1 MLMRTISSC
10 TLRPA
15 SLVIAF
21 IVFTV
26 GAGPIA
32 NQAAAQTEGQRTFS
46 TPAEGV
52 KALMTALESND
63 TKALLAVLGTDA
75 KEIVYSGDPVNDKA
89 EKDWFVDAYKQ
100 RHSLVASGADKRI
113 LTVGPNDWPLA
124 IPLVYSEG
132 KWHFDSAAGK
142 DEMLYRRIG
151 SNELGAIAA
160 ARGVVAAQRDYH
172 AQGHDSQPAGQ
183 YAQRLKSEPGKHDGL
198 YWETTPGE
206 PASPAG
212 PLLAQASSGG
222 YSLNTAGKLA
232 PYHGYYYRLLTA
244 QGTAAP
250 GGAKNYLID
259 GKLTGGFALVAYP
272 AEYRNSG
279 VMTFIVDK
287 DGVIYQK
294 DLGEKTAE
302 LAKGIDSFN
311 PDSTWTKVASSVS
324 VAKKK

>member
-1 MLMRTISSC
+1 MIMRTISSC

-15 SLVIAF
+15 LLALVF
-21 IVFTV
+21 IVMV
-26 GAGPIA
+26 GAAPIA
-32 NQAAAQTEGQRTFS
+32 NYAAAQSEGQRTFS

-63 TKALLAVLGTDA
+63 SDKLLAVLGTDA
-75 KEIVYSGDPVNDKA
+75 KEIVSSGDPVNDKA
-89 EKDWFVDAYKQ
+89 EKAWFVDAYKQ
-100 RHSLVASGADKRI
+100 RHSLVPSGADKRI

-160 ARGVVAAQRDYH
+160 ARGYVAAQRDYH
-172 AQGHDSQPAGQ
+172 AQGHDGQPAGQ
-183 YAQRLKSEPGKHDGL
+183 YAQRLASEPGKHNGL
-198 YWETTPGE
+198 YWETGPGE

-212 PLLAQASSGG
+212 PLLAQASAGG
-222 YSLNTAGKLA
+222 YSMDAAGKIA
-232 PYHGYYYRLLTA
+232 PYHGYYYRLLKA
-244 QGTAAP
+244 QGPAAP
-250 GGAKNYLID
+250 GGARNYMVGD
-259 GKLTGGFALVAYP
+259 KLTGGFALVAYP

-287 DGVIYQK
+287 DGVVYQK
-294 DLGEKTAE
+294 DLGEKTEE

-311 PDSTWTKVASSVS
+311 PDSTWTRANTSAYM
-324 VAKKK
+324 AKKK